1 MLHKTRGI
9 ALHSIKY
16 GETSII
22 AHVYT
27 EEFGRQSYM
36 VKGAYRKK
44 TSVSASLFYPLNLLE
59 MEVYFKP
66 GSNLQKIKEAQN
78 NPIYK
83 LIPFDPQKKAI
94 VVFLSE
100 VLYRTLREEES
111 SPRLFNFIFNS
122 LQILDLKTKIVSNFH
137 LVFLFQLSKFIGF
150 YPLNNYSE
158 SEQVFDLL
166 NGRFVSEAPI
176 HGHFI
181 HIDES
186 KLFASLINK
195 GFDDLD
201 SIKLSREMRQYLLEK
216 LVEYYRL
223 HIENMG
229 NIKSLQVLK
238 EVFD

>member
-27 EEFGRQSYM
+27 EQFGRQSYI

-44 TSVSASLFYPLNLLE
+44 SSVSAALFYPLNLLE
-59 MEVYFKP
+59 MEVYYKP
-66 GSNLQKIKEAQN
+66 GSSLQNIKEARI
-78 NPIYK
+78 NPVFK
-83 LIPFDPQKKAI
+83 NIPFDPQKKAI
-94 VVFLSE
+94 VVFLAE
-100 VLYRTLREEES
+100 LLYRILREEEAG
-111 SPRLFNFIFNS
+111 PQLFNFIFNS
-122 LQILDLKTKIVSNFH
+122 LQILDLKTHIVSNFH
-137 LVFLFQLSKFIGF
+137 IVFLFQLSKYTGF

-158 SEQVFDLL
+158 AEPVFDLL
-166 NGRFVSEAPI
+166 NGRFVSDAPA
-176 HGHFI
+176 HGHFV
-181 HIDES
+181 HFEES

-201 SIKLSREMRQYLLEK
+201 AIKLTREKRQYLLEK

-223 HIENMG
+223 HFENMG